1 MKRWMI
7 TGLLL
12 VMLAGCGGTQ
22 NAAAGQTQTV
32 DGLAI
37 TLTALAAPA
46 MGTPQQWTVKLADAA
61 GKPVTGAD
69 VYLDLIMTAMTMGQ
83 NKPLASD
90 NGDGTYSAEG
100 VYSMGGEWQ
109 IVVHAEVDGVDHA
122 ATFNVSVAE

>member
-1 MKRWMI
+1 MKRWII

-22 NAAAGQTQTV
+22 SAAAGQTQTV
-32 DGLAI
+32 DGLTI
-37 TLTALAAPA
+37 TLTPLAEPA
-46 MGTPQQWTVKLADAA
+46 MGMPQQWTVKLADAA
-61 GKPVTGAD
+61 GQPVTGAD

-90 NGDGTYSAEG
+90 NGDGTYSAAG

-109 IVVHAEVDGVDHA
+109 VVVHAEVDGVDHV
-122 ATFNVSVAE
+122 ATFDVSVAK

>member
-1 MKRWMI
+1 MKCWMI

-22 NAAAGQTQTV
+22 KAADQTQTV
-32 DGLAI
+32 DGLTI
-37 TLTALAAPA
+37 TLTALAEPE
-46 MGTPQQWTVKLADAA
+46 MSKPQRWTVKLADAA

-109 IVVHAEVDGVDHA
+109 VVVHAEVAGVDHV
-122 ATFNVSVAE
+122 ATFNVSVTP